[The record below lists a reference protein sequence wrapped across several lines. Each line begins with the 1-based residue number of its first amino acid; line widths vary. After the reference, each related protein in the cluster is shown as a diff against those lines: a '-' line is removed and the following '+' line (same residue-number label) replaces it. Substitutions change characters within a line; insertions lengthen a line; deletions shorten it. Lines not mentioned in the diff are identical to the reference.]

1 MTQRGGSRSR
11 ARKAHDGGA
20 AGVSWKHH
28 RLREEHALQFDEP
41 GPNTHTRRYWVSA
54 TVGITAMIAFA
65 ILSILLLLGMLF
77 GSPQIKPIADS
88 LFPWSLLVF
97 AVAGVSMFIANA
109 RPRD

>member
-1 MTQRGGSRSR
+1 M
-11 ARKAHDGGA
+11 
-20 AGVSWKHH
+20 
-28 RLREEHALQFDEP
+28 QFDET

-97 AVAGVSMFIANA
+97 AVAGVSMFIATRVRAIRSTPSPHTPDPLAA
-109 RPRD
+109 RVRRHLHARIKLGA

>member
-1 MTQRGGSRSR
+1 M
-11 ARKAHDGGA
+11 
-20 AGVSWKHH
+20 
-28 RLREEHALQFDEP
+28 QFDET

-54 TVGITAMIAFA
+54 AMIAFA

-77 GSPQIKPIADS
+77 GAPQIKPIADS

-109 RPRD
+109 RSRD

>member
-1 MTQRGGSRSR
+1 M
-11 ARKAHDGGA
+11 
-20 AGVSWKHH
+20 
-28 RLREEHALQFDEP
+28 QFDET

-65 ILSILLLLGMLF
+65 ILSILLLF

>member
-1 MTQRGGSRSR
+1 M
-11 ARKAHDGGA
+11 
-20 AGVSWKHH
+20 
-28 RLREEHALQFDEP
+28 QFDET

-65 ILSILLLLGMLF
+65 ILSILLLLGMLV

-109 RPRD
+109 RSRD